1 MNVLKKAL
9 IVSTAAAA
17 LAVSAPGIASADPG
31 TGNLKGRGD
40 VANFYCVQF
49 GLEFLLDNH
58 GQCVKAFH

>member
-9 IVSTAAAA
+9 VVSTAAAA

-40 VANFYCVQF
+40 VANFFCVQLGYQVLF
-49 GLEFLLDNH
+49 ENH
-58 GQCVKAFH
+58 GQCVTYFS